1 MEKIVKIVKP
11 LTVTQK
17 QKCLTI
23 IQNVINLIKIKHT

>member
-1 MEKIVKIVKP
+1 MNKVVKVIKP

-23 IQNVINLIKIKHT
+23 IQNVVNLIKIKHT